1 MENAKREQNNKS
13 LIINQ
18 LQKPTSHT
26 LWKTNHEG
34 MEKSNYPSL
43 AYNFYKLLFVEDPDY
58 YQQVTCQAE
67 DRCYDYSA
75 CREDVGIEGLF

>member
-1 MENAKREQNNKS
+1 MENAKREQSNK
-13 LIINQ
+13 LLKINQ

-26 LWKTNHEG
+26 LWKINHEG

-43 AYNFYKLLFVEDPDY
+43 GYNFYKLLFVEDPDY

>member
-1 MENAKREQNNKS
+1 MENAKKRAKQQITK
-13 LIINQ
+13 NQ
-18 LQKPTSHT
+18 PIT
-26 LWKTNHEG
+26 KTNIPHP
-34 MEKSNYPSL
+34 MENQSRRHGKSNYSSL

-75 CREDVGIEGLF
+75 CREDVGIEGLL